1 MLSAKLE
8 AHGTAALTVEQQFD
22 VDMRLARLERLM
34 ERRPELLSSV
44 LLRQNPHNVHEW
56 VKRASLFE
64 GTPAQ
69 LIHTYAT
76 AVKTVEPAKALGK
89 PHTLWLAL
97 AKFYEDHS
105 DLKNARVILRKASL
119 VPYKTVD
126 DLAAVWIGWA
136 EMELRHQQYEL
147 ARAVLKEGTAIP
159 PAARRVKAVE
169 EGGPVQGKL
178 YRHTKL
184 WALYADLQESFGSFD
199 ETKAT
204 YEAMFELRI
213 ITPQLVLNF
222 GAFLE
227 ERKHFEDSFQA
238 YERGVAAF
246 KYPYVLQIWIAYLTK
261 FVARFQGGK
270 LERARDLF
278 EQALDGCPK
287 TESPQLYLLYA
298 KLEEEHGLMRNAMAV
313 YQRAVDGVAIE
324 KRLEMYNVYIA
335 KAAEYF
341 GVTKTRDIYEQS
353 INMLAPP
360 QLSEMCLRYANL
372 ERKLGEVDRARAIYM
387 HGSQEVDPKLH
398 PNPNLNPNPNPNLNP
413 HPNPMHV

>member
-64 GTPAQ
+64 GTPARV
-69 LIHTYAT
+69 IHTYAT
-76 AVKTVEPAKALGK
+76 AVKAVEPSKALGK
-89 PHTLWLAL
+89 PHALWLAF
-97 AKFYEDHS
+97 AKFYEDRG
-105 DLKNARVILRKASL
+105 DVKNARVILRKASL

-136 EMELRHQQYEL
+136 EMELRQKQYET
-147 ARAVLKEGTAIP
+147 ARAVLKEGTAMP

-204 YEAMFELRI
+204 YEAMLELQI

-222 GAFLE
+222 GAFLD
-227 ERKHFEDSFQA
+227 ERQHFEDSFQA

-246 KYPYVLQIWIAYLTK
+246 KYPFVLPIWLTYLTK
-261 FVARFQGGK
+261 FVQRFKGAK

-278 EQALDGCPK
+278 EQALDGCPSS
-287 TESPQLYLLYA
+287 ES
-298 KLEEEHGLMRNAMAV
+298 
-313 YQRAVDGVAIE
+313 
-324 KRLEMYNVYIA
+324 
-335 KAAEYF
+335 
-341 GVTKTRDIYEQS
+341 
-353 INMLAPP
+353 
-360 QLSEMCLRYANL
+360 
-372 ERKLGEVDRARAIYM
+372 
-387 HGSQEVDPKLH
+387 GSSS
-398 PNPNLNPNPNPNLNP
+398 
-413 HPNPMHV
+413 